1 MKQPLQPNV
10 LKEIEQI
17 ITNSASKQ
25 IKDFSGSNQILYV
38 FIDDVNMRYREC
50 ATKVNQLFNAN
61 TTQEIVKN
69 TIHSNKLARST
80 DHESLPKFANM
91 AQELAGYL
99 CGIPYQNNDVDSI
112 EKELGTYSWKKR
124 LVLFYFVKEFAQLQK
139 GKCFDAVIKMNKDFA
154 GECLDSIITYIK
166 TEFGDMAGAAE
177 YEKEIFRLEAELK
190 RNNSMLVTLQDE
202 FDARIEENRKEEC
215 ENLISLLNSA
225 KYGYILDLL
234 TSLQSGIRKLRRA
247 GKQIPI
253 EIGSLQSL
261 VRQLLQFVEDCGIT
275 PIMEIGEELTVT
287 ADDIGNYQYQG
298 TPFNEN
304 EGEKTVVVTSTGWEI
319 KDKELTISLPAVQ
332 EKE

>member
-10 LKEIEQI
+10 FKEIEQI
-17 ITNSASKQ
+17 IINSASKQ
-25 IKDFSGSNQILYV
+25 IKDFSGSNQIVYT
-38 FIDDVNMRYREC
+38 FMDDVNMRYREC
-50 ATKVNQLFNAN
+50 AAKVNKLYGANA
-61 TTQEIVKN
+61 TQESVKN
-69 TIHSNKLARST
+69 TIRVNKLARSS
-80 DHESLPKFANM
+80 DHEKLPQYEKM

-124 LVLFYFVKEFAQLQK
+124 LVLYYFVKEFAQLQT
-139 GKCFDAVIKMNKDFA
+139 GKCFAAFIKMNIDFA

-166 TEFGDMAGAAE
+166 SEFGDMAGAAE

-247 GKQIPI
+247 GKQIPL

-261 VRQLLQFVEDCGIT
+261 VRQLLQFAEDCGIT

-287 ADDIGNYQYQG
+287 VDDIGNYQYQG
-298 TPFNEN
+298 SPFSED
-304 EGEKTVVVTSTGWEI
+304 EQEKSVIVTSTGWEI
-319 KDKELTISLPAVQ
+319 KDKALTISLPAVQ